1 MFDDLDQRSPA
12 GFGAVRKG
20 DAMDRTMALTNSAE
34 PTGRRPGKLDSPK
47 VRALHGRLMAYYERE
62 LHRQTENRAQM
73 ALDDDFYDNEQWSD
87 ADKATL
93 KDRGQVPL
101 VYNVI
106 STAVNWITGTEKRGR
121 SDFKILPRRKDA
133 AKAAER
139 KTQLFKYLSDQSM
152 SEFHRSR
159 AFEDATKVG
168 IGWLECGWEDESDA
182 EPIYDRYLSW
192 RCMLWDSA
200 SVNHD
205 LTDCRYVFKVKWV
218 DLDIAIALFP
228 DREKLLIE
236 SAEDGDG
243 YANGSDLMHGDDP
256 MDSQEDAIDED
267 APGVD
272 TAAYSRKRVRIIE
285 GWFRMPI
292 KGSVMRGGD
301 FAGEVFDP
309 HSPGHTDSMA
319 NGRAR
324 TVSRTIMRMHC
335 AFMTARG
342 MLYVDESPYRH
353 NAYPQTPIWC
363 YRRGRDNM
371 PYGVIRGLRSIQEDI
386 NKRAAKALH
395 ILSTNKT
402 IMDEGAVDDLDAY
415 LEEVSRPDAVIVK
428 KPGKELVINA
438 ERELA
443 PAHLDMMARSIQMV
457 QQVSGVTD
465 EAMGRTTN
473 AVAGVAIK
481 ARQTQAGMATA
492 GLFDNLRRAVQIHG
506 GKRLSVMEQ
515 FLTEEKAFRIT
526 NMRGTPE
533 YVTVNDGMP
542 ENDIAR
548 SKADFIISEDDW
560 RASVREAAVAE
571 LMDVLVKMAPAAP
584 QLAMVMLDLV
594 VESMD
599 IPNRDEIVKRIRQVT
614 GMRDPDAEQASPEEM
629 AQAAQKQKQEQMQE
643 AAAMAEIAE
652 RKARAAL
659 LEAQAKKAMADIDA
673 AVATTV
679 GTKVTAQKTALE
691 AALAA
696 LSTPPAAPVADL
708 ILHESGFA
716 SRTESEADERAR
728 GILEGEAMQAQQA
741 QAEQEAAMA
750 QQQQAAMQQG
760 AQAEQ
765 AMGAMNPSQREAA
778 QRELAAAAQQQAP
791 GLPPQGA

>member
-1 MFDDLDQRSPA
+1 MFEDQPSPA
-12 GFGAVRKG
+12 QFGRVAKR
-20 DAMDRTMALTNSAE
+20 DAADRMLDMMPAE
-34 PTGRRPGKLDSPK
+34 PTERPRQKLDGTK
-47 VRALHGRLMAYYERE
+47 ARATHGRLMSFYERE
-62 LHRQTENRAQM
+62 LHRQTENRMQM
-73 ALDDDFYDNEQWSD
+73 ALDEDFYDNDQWSE

-106 STAVNWITGTEKRGR
+106 STAVNWIVGTEKRGR
-121 SDFKILPRRKDA
+121 SDYKILPRRKDA

-139 KTQLFKYLSDQSM
+139 KTQLFKYISDQSM

-168 IGWLECGWEDESDA
+168 VGWLETGMQDSDDG
-182 EPIYDRYLSW
+182 EPIFDRYESW
-192 RCMLWDSA
+192 RNVLWDSA
-200 SVNHD
+200 SANLD
-205 LTDCRYVFKVKWV
+205 LTDCRYIFRSKWV

-228 DREKLLIE
+228 DRAAMLAE

-243 YANGSDLMHGDDP
+243 HGAGSDLLHGDDP
-256 MDSQEDAIDED
+256 MDSQEDAIDEN
-267 APGVD
+267 AIGV
-272 TAAYSRKRVRIIE
+272 AAADYARKRVRIIE
-285 GWFRMPI
+285 AWFRMPVQ
-292 KGSVMRGGD
+292 GRVVRGGD

-309 HSPGHTDSMA
+309 HSPGHIEA
-319 NGRAR
+319 VQAGQAR
-324 TVSRTIMRMHC
+324 TVTKTMMRTHC

-342 MLYVDESPYRH
+342 MLYLDESPYRH
-353 NAYPQTPIWC
+353 NAYPLTPIWC

-402 IMDEGAVDDLDAY
+402 IMDEGAVEDLDAY

-428 KPGKELVINA
+428 RPGKELIINA
-438 ERELA
+438 ERDLA
-443 PAHLDMMARSIQMV
+443 PAHLDMMARSIAMV

-506 GKRLSVMEQ
+506 GKRLAVMEQ
-515 FLTEEKAFRIT
+515 YMTEEKAFRIT

-533 YVTVNDGMP
+533 YVTVNDGLP

-584 QLAMVMLDLV
+584 QLAMVMLDLI

-599 IPNRDEIVKRIRQVT
+599 IPNRDELVKRIRQIS
-614 GMRDPDAEQASPEEM
+614 GMRDPDAEEMSPEEV
-629 AQAAQKQKQEQMQE
+629 AQAQQQAKQAQMQE
-643 AAAMAEIAE
+643 AAAMADIAE
-652 RKARAAL
+652 RRAKATL
-659 LEAQAKKAMADIDA
+659 LEAQAKKTIADIEA
-673 AVATTV
+673 AQATTV
-679 GTKVTAQKTALE
+679 GTRVTAQKAALE

-696 LSTPPAAPVADL
+696 LSTPPAAQVADV
-708 ILHESGFA
+708 ILHESGFVA
-716 SRTESEADERAR
+716 RTEQEADARAQ
-728 GILEGEAMQAQQA
+728 GILEGEAQAEQAA
-741 QAEQEAAMA
+741 QAEQQAAMA
-750 QQQQAAMQQG
+750 QEQQAAMQQG
-760 AQAEQ
+760 QGIDRAMAQ
-765 AMGAMNPSQREAA
+765 MNPAQREAA
-778 QRELAAAAQQQAP
+778 QSELAAAAQQQGAMV
-791 GLPPQGA
+791 PPQGA